1 MNDYHNPMWPRNQ
14 SHSNQGMAASRDDS
28 RRPAPLSTLQPRS
41 ADVNGQ
47 HNITPPETPVS
58 PEAGGARSI
67 TPQPLFHNYLRVQ
80 HPFDPSTDPTTNT
93 DEDSITVSIK
103 QGDLILVH
111 SIHENGWADGT
122 LFSSGNRGWVP
133 TNYCEAYDHPYIRN
147 LLNAMTQFWDLL
159 EESEEASFATFMR
172 QDYIRGLIA
181 GVRYLLEHASCLHRD
196 AALVQQNVGI
206 RRMRKG
212 LLADLSSMVQK
223 ARELQEEASQPY
235 AGEIVPIVLDE
246 LITKAFRVV
255 TRAVRFVDAW
265 TQEAMTGPRSR
276 HNSRSDA
283 ALMSPLDL
291 YFGTAT
297 SDALQSP
304 TQASQPATADI
315 LSDDEHD
322 GSEQSSNV
330 ASPPKSAPRHRS
342 VIHTPRTSGTSHRLS
357 LVREERRSGNA
368 ASEQLSQAQD
378 ICISHIGK
386 FLGHH
391 LHSRSHAELV
401 DTTRRLT
408 QGCQKMVFVMDQVNT
423 GIGEPSKAIDH
434 AKESLL
440 DVLKQLVDS
449 TKEVFTFSDL
459 PEDDAVIMPEQATR
473 LVAVGT
479 SLIRAVGECVAQ
491 TRRRLEQSGDFQ
503 LPESPKAG
511 YVESEMRSAIPDLE
525 ISPMTSSPATFA
537 PTEPMSEAAR
547 KRKTLPPLPPVDTRM
562 SHLHPLM
569 NDIGMPSPAITIST
583 DSPLPG
589 STAERNHYR
598 SSSTPVGEA
607 GPSKGAFP
615 FRPDTAAPERK
626 DSVSTCVTESFST
639 QASMSRDSEMS
650 TVSEVSTRASTPDG
664 RNNDSLNP
672 MLLTSFGSI
681 SSMTSANTEAS
692 NEADSALLQKTYAHE
707 LIMNTQGRVTGGSL
721 NAMVEQL
728 TTHDTTPD
736 LNFATTFY
744 LTFRFFTTA
753 RELTQALI
761 ERFDYVG
768 DSATVGKPV
777 RLRICQCFKGWLETY
792 WNADADREA
801 LDDIKHFAQHKLK
814 PHLPSA
820 AERLLE
826 LTRRITAAYENGTVV
841 EPLVSGVGKTSMLV
855 DTKRDADSVV
865 PNPIISKASLNLLK
879 NRSENPCELN
889 ILEFD
894 ALEIARQLC
903 LMTSHVYCEIKPEE
917 LLRLGS
923 NKKTTPKASNVLNLQ
938 KFNTDLAYTVND
950 TILAPTEAKK
960 RALVIKHWIRIAGC
974 CLETRNFE
982 CMMAIVESL
991 RTSMIQRLRRTWE
1004 LVPKK
1009 TKTKFDE
1016 LKAIVDVDENWKSLR
1031 HHVNEASAPCLPF
1044 LGIYLTD
1051 LTFIVQGNP
1060 SLRQIPGSSS
1070 GANEQAI
1077 SVINFDKYA
1086 KMAKVVGQIQRF
1098 QVPYRFHAV
1107 PELQSWLDA
1116 YLHRMRESTTEMCGS
1131 FHRRS
1136 HVLEPKDEHR
1146 PSVPTTSLMP
1156 PRTTASEPVTPIE
1169 RPKTAHEE
1177 EKPEPITKDHSRMD
1191 LFWKH
1196 NTFGL
1201 KAAFGGRTDVNAHAG

>member
-1 MNDYHNPMWPRNQ
+1 MKDYGDAAMWPRHQ
-14 SHSNQGMAASRDDS
+14 SHTNKGMAASRDDS
-28 RRPAPLSTLQPRS
+28 RRPAPLATLQPRK
-41 ADVNGQ
+41 ADGNHQ
-47 HNITPPETPVS
+47 HVTPPETPVS
-58 PEAGGARSI
+58 PEPGVARTV
-67 TPQPLFHNYLRVQ
+67 TPQPLFHNYLRVL
-80 HPFDPSTDPTTNT
+80 HPFDPSLDPTTNT

-159 EESEEASFATFMR
+159 EDNEEASFGTFMR

-235 AGEIVPIVLDE
+235 AGEIVHIVLDE

-265 TQEAMTGPRSR
+265 TQEAMTGPRSDC
-276 HNSRSDA
+276 SARSDA
-283 ALMSPLDL
+283 ATMSPLDV
-291 YFGTAT
+291 YFGTTPSNAT
-297 SDALQSP
+297 QLP
-304 TQASQPATADI
+304 NEVEQPNSADFF
-315 LSDDEHD
+315 SDDEHND
-322 GSEQSSNV
+322 SERSPKV
-330 ASPPKSAPRHRS
+330 ASILKSAVRRRS

-378 ICISHIGK
+378 LCISHIGK

-391 LHSRSHAELV
+391 LQSRSHAELV
-401 DTTRRLT
+401 EDTRCLT
-408 QGCQKMVFVMDQVNT
+408 TGCQRMVFVMDHVNT
-423 GIGEPSKAIDH
+423 GNGETSKAMIY

-440 DVLKQLVDS
+440 EVLKQLVDS

-459 PEDDAVIMPEQATR
+459 PEDDAVIMPEQANR
-473 LVAVGT
+473 LVIVGT
-479 SLIRAVGECVAQ
+479 SLIRAIGECVAH
-491 TRRRLEQSGDFQ
+491 TRTRLEQMGDFQ
-503 LPESPKAG
+503 LPESPISEAG
-511 YVESEMRSAIPDLE
+511 PRNTLDDLD
-525 ISPMTSSPATFA
+525 ISPTSHSPATFA
-537 PTEPMSEAAR
+537 PNEPMSDAAR
-547 KRKTLPPLPPVDTRM
+547 KRKTLPPLPPVETRM

-569 NDIGMPSPAITIST
+569 NDLGMPSPAITIST

-589 STAERNHYR
+589 SVVEQTHSR
-598 SSSTPVGEA
+598 SASTQVSEP
-607 GPSKGAFP
+607 GPLKGGFP
-615 FRPDTAAPERK
+615 FRSDTVITERK
-626 DSVSTCVTESFST
+626 DSVNTSVTESFST
-639 QASMSRDSEMS
+639 QASVSRDSEMS
-650 TVSEVSTRASTPDG
+650 TVSEASTRASTPDC
-664 RNNDSLNP
+664 RKNDSLNP

-681 SSMTSANTEAS
+681 SSITSVNTEAS
-692 NEADSALLQKTYAHE
+692 NEADTALLQKTYAHE
-707 LIMNTQGRVTGGSL
+707 LILNSQGRVTGGSL

-753 RELTQALI
+753 RDFTKALI

-768 DSATVGKPV
+768 DSMAIGKPV

-792 WNADADREA
+792 WNADADKDA
-801 LDDIKHFAQHKLK
+801 LDDIKNFAHHKLK

-826 LTRRITAAYENGTVV
+826 LTRRITSAYENGTVV

-855 DTKRDADSVV
+855 DTKRDTDSAV
-865 PNPIISKASLNLLK
+865 PNPIMSKASLNMLK
-879 NRSENPCELN
+879 NRPENPCELN

-903 LMTSHVYCEIKPEE
+903 LMTSHFYCEIKPEE

-923 NKKTTPKASNVLNLQ
+923 SKKAPTPKASNVLNLQ
-938 KFNTDLAYTVND
+938 KFNTDLAYTVSD

-1009 TKTKFDE
+1009 SKAKFDD

-1060 SLRQIPGSSS
+1060 SQRQIPGSSS
-1070 GANEQAI
+1070 VGSDQAI

-1107 PELQSWLDA
+1107 PELQSWLEA

-1136 HVLEPKDEHR
+1136 HVLEPRDEHR
-1146 PSVPTTSLMP
+1146 PSLPINTLMP
-1156 PRTTASEPVTPIE
+1156 PRAMNSEPVTPIE
-1169 RPKTAHEE
+1169 RPKTAHDED
-1177 EKPEPITKDHSRMD
+1177 KPEPVTKDHSRMD
-1191 LFWKH
+1191 LFWKN
-1196 NTFGL
+1196 NTFGF
-1201 KAAFGGRTDVNAHAG
+1201 KTAFGGRTDVNTHAG

>member
-1 MNDYHNPMWPRNQ
+1 MSHYGNSIWPQSR
-14 SHSNQGMAASRDDS
+14 SHSHNSMAASRDDS
-28 RRPAPLSTLQPRS
+28 RRPAPLSTLQART
-41 ADVNGQ
+41 ADTNRHQ
-47 HNITPPETPVS
+47 ITPPETPVS
-58 PEAGGARSI
+58 PEAGTTRSS

-80 HPFDPSTDPTTNT
+80 HPFDPSADPTTNT

-103 QGDLILVH
+103 EGDLILVH

-159 EESEEASFATFMR
+159 EDSEEASFKTFMR
-172 QDYIRGLIA
+172 PDYMRPLIA

-223 ARELQEEASQPY
+223 AKELQDEASQPY
-235 AGEIVPIVLDE
+235 ASEIVPIVLDE

-276 HNSRSDA
+276 SNSKSDA
-283 ALMSPLDL
+283 ALMSPLDV
-291 YFGTAT
+291 YFGATT

-304 TQASQPATADI
+304 TQSSRPTTADL
-315 LSDDEHD
+315 LSEHEFN
-322 GSEQSSNV
+322 GSEQPSSV
-330 ASPPKSAPRHRS
+330 ASPPKSATRHGS
-342 VIHTPRTSGTSHRLS
+342 GIHTPRNSGTSHRLS

-368 ASEQLSQAQD
+368 ASEQLSQAHD
-378 ICISHIGK
+378 VCISHIGL

-391 LHSRSHAELV
+391 LHSRSHAELI
-401 DTTRRLT
+401 DTTKSLT
-408 QGCQKMVFVMDQVNT
+408 QGCQRMVFVMDQINT
-423 GIGEPSKAIDH
+423 GNSEPSRAIEN

-440 DVLKQLVDS
+440 EVLKQLVDS
-449 TKEVFTFSDL
+449 TKEVFKFSDL
-459 PEDDAVIMPEQATR
+459 PEDDAVIMPEQASR
-473 LVAVGT
+473 LVTVGT
-479 SLIRAVGECVAQ
+479 SLIRAVGECVVQA
-491 TRRRLEQSGDFQ
+491 RRRLEQMGDFQ
-503 LPESPKAG
+503 LPEDGA
-511 YVESEMRSAIPDLE
+511 SEAKVRSVFDDLE
-525 ISPMTSSPATFA
+525 ISPTSHSPATFA
-537 PTEPMSEAAR
+537 RARPMSGAAR

-569 NDIGMPSPAITIST
+569 NDNGMPTPAITTSI
-583 DSPLPG
+583 DSPRAG
-589 STAERNHYR
+589 SAVEQSHYR
-598 SSSTPVGEA
+598 SVSTPVSEV
-607 GPSKGAFP
+607 GPLKGAFP
-615 FRPDTAAPERK
+615 FRFDATVAERK
-626 DSVSTCVTESFST
+626 DSVGTCVTESFST
-639 QASMSRDSEMS
+639 QASMSRNSEMS
-650 TVSEVSTRASTPDG
+650 TLSEVSTRASTPEG
-664 RNNDSLNP
+664 PKNGNFNP
-672 MLLTSFGSI
+672 RLLTSFGSI
-681 SSMTSANTEAS
+681 SSMASANTQGS

-707 LIMNTQGRVTGGSL
+707 LIMNSQGRVTGGSL

-736 LNFATTFY
+736 LNFATSFY
-744 LTFRFFTTA
+744 LTFRFFTTP
-753 RELTQALI
+753 RDLTRALI

-792 WNADADREA
+792 WSADADKEA
-801 LDDIKHFAQHKLK
+801 LDDIKQFAQYKLR

-826 LTRRITAAYENGTVV
+826 LTRRITLAYENGTVV

-855 DTKRDADSVV
+855 DTKRDNDSIV
-865 PNPIISKASLNLLK
+865 PDTIMSKAAINALR
-879 NRSENPCELN
+879 NRPENPCELN

-923 NKKTTPKASNVLNLQ
+923 HKKTTPKASNVLNLQ
-938 KFNTDLAYTVND
+938 KFNTDLAYTVSD
-950 TILAPTEAKK
+950 TILVPIDAKK
-960 RALVIKHWIRIAGC
+960 RALVVKHWIRIAGC

-1009 TKTKFDE
+1009 TKVKFDE

-1070 GANEQAI
+1070 SANDQAI

-1098 QVPYRFHAV
+1098 QIPYRFQAV
-1107 PELQSWLDA
+1107 PELQSWLVA
-1116 YLHRMRESTTEMCGS
+1116 YLHRMRASTTEMCGS

-1136 HVLEPKDEHR
+1136 HVLEPRDEYR
-1146 PSVPTTSLMP
+1146 PSIPTTSLMP
-1156 PRTTASEPVTPIE
+1156 PRSATTEPLSPFE
-1169 RPKTAHEE
+1169 RPKMALEE
-1177 EKPEPITKDHSRMD
+1177 EKPEPVAKDHSRMD

-1196 NTFGL
+1196 NHFGL
-1201 KAAFGGRTDVNAHAG
+1201 KAAFGGKTDVS